1 MTVHSYLNQI
11 FYKHKKFDDGAN
23 VADLEPW
30 MLVPERVICRA
41 NPCVVA
47 TPAAESLGEAVA
59 DNFRESESKPFAP
72 IKQDSLFWCA
82 YTVHHGEADY
92 WVIGNKYK
100 NAELAEKQK
109 MVDFINSDT
118 ARFKRCFPKMSNVGI
133 QEIAAELMV
142 DKKTSWKTFF
152 AMCAY
157 YEFRAIVV
165 YDNTYLDFSPISDA
179 SISTYLFHRTK
190 EGHIS
195 VLTEPVS
202 AERLAEI
209 KTTHLCLDQNPE
221 KPLKAASNYKVDEL
235 IDLAER
241 LGVDI
246 KQGIYNKWKK
256 ADWYNSV
263 VNKCKW

>member
-11 FYKHKKFDDGAN
+11 FYKHNKFDDGAKIS
-23 VADLEPW
+23 DLEPW
-30 MLVPERVICRA
+30 MLVSERLIYCA
-41 NPCVVA
+41 KPCVEIPVTNECINKPIEV
-47 TPAAESLGEAVA
+47 TP
-59 DNFRESESKPFAP
+59 FTP

-100 NAELAEKQK
+100 NAELTEKQK
-109 MVDFINSDT
+109 MVDYINSDT
-118 ARFKRCFPKMSNVGI
+118 TRFKRRFPKMSNVGI

-165 YDNTYLDFSPISDA
+165 YENTYLDFSPISDA

-195 VLTEPVS
+195 VLTEPLTE
-202 AERLAEI
+202 ERIAEI

-221 KPLKAASNYKVDEL
+221 KPLKAVSNYKVDEL

-263 VNKCKW
+263 INKCKW